1 MSELPRRQLKHR
13 VRFWS
18 ALVLALALGVPLATA
33 QDQFDEDNGDATDIF
48 DGVLTRARDCVAT
61 VLNRSSFF
69 VPGNRFQ
76 IFNVAAEDSVLR
88 VTATCRDGSG
98 NLVRGQSEFVRAMP
112 GSLTQVRG
120 LKFSAVSELERTPQA
135 LRASPEEA
143 VLQGVGVSVQS
154 VVTAIFTEGDTA
166 DFSQH
171 PATTYFSS
179 NEAVATVDPAGL
191 VTARA
196 SGTAAIG
203 VMNQGAL
210 ASIVVRVSVSDDTDG
225 DGLPDDYESARGCLN
240 PESNDASQDP
250 DGDEL
255 SSLSEFGLGT
265 DPCFVDTDG
274 DGLSDGA
281 EAGSASSPLLAD
293 TDFDGLLDGLE
304 PPGDLDGDGTPN
316 VADPDSDNDGLP
328 DGLEVRICGTLFCA
342 DPLADHDGDGLRNI
356 DEVGL
361 FTDPLDADSD
371 SDGLTDGE
379 EALRGTDPL
388 VPDGTSPTV
397 ALATPSP
404 GTDLVEGERLSVRAD
419 ATDDGR
425 VTRVEFRVDGNVVA
439 TVTTEPFEATL
450 IVPIDIGSLSIEA
463 IAFDTNANSGTTG
476 AVQFTVIPDPLTTV
490 EGLARDE
497 ASAPIEG
504 AQATVRLPDVR
515 METGSLDATGSALE
529 PVPDSPLRSS
539 SLTGE
544 ILFDAGVLPLLGDAA
559 DLEPGGPLSL
569 SGTLALDFTGFN
581 AQSPTPRRGTLTLS
595 GTAPTGLS
603 LSIQGEVED
612 FLPVAGEQAFTVD
625 LVVTAFDPAGV
636 ATAIPLAGRSLKAHL
651 QGGVQVTVDPMSSEV
666 TSLAMTG
673 GLEMSSDLDFSAT
686 SGPDGSFSIAGVP
699 TIFGDMTVDAEKRD
713 VGGLLLKG
721 SSGVTPFVRGGVTD
735 VGDVVLRLLPRA
747 RRDYL
752 VGSNPLSMAVGDV
765 NEDGI
770 PDAVTANAL
779 SNSLT
784 VFLGQAGGTLLN
796 MGSPPVGGTRPRG
809 VALADFNEDGHLDA
823 VTGNENSLNLSVL
836 LGDGRGGFS
845 FLQNHG
851 PGASARPFSVA
862 TGDFNED
869 GHADIA
875 VVPVIDAVGVLLGVG
890 DGTFAPAFRVLV
902 ADGGQPLSVAVGDL
916 NGDGFDDLVTANASR
931 NNVSVVLGNGDGTF
945 QPSAQFAA
953 GDGPQWVSIGHLNG
967 DTAPDLAVVNRNGH
981 NVSVLLGNG
990 NGSFQAAQ
998 SFGTGSFP
1006 FALGIGDLTGDGIN
1020 DLVVSST
1027 GADNLTL
1034 LRGTGNGTF
1043 LNVGA
1048 PRTGQDPSVPVVVD
1062 VNGDSRQD
1070 VVLSDGG
1077 IDSVSVFIGRG
1088 DGTIE
1093 TNRFLATQDQPTAVD
1108 VGDVN
1113 NDGNLDLVMCR
1124 GQAGQSNIEALLGA
1138 GDGSF
1143 PTRRL
1148 SVVRAGVDIELGDL
1162 NGDELLDLAVAEFTG
1177 PTGSVYAPL
1186 GNGDGTF
1193 TVFQESVLSMGDRT
1207 SSVRIADLN
1216 GDGALDIVATNRD
1229 SNTVSVR
1236 LAVGAS
1242 FGFQPAVHYAVGSL
1256 PLSVDT
1262 TDLNGDGALE
1272 LAVANFGSNSVS
1284 ILMGSG
1290 DGAFAPAQSFPAG
1303 GAPFSLRAGD
1313 FDRDGKTD
1321 LAVTNDTA
1329 RTVSILIGLGD
1340 GTLEP
1345 PQPYAAN
1352 RNPRSVMSED
1362 LNADGV
1368 LDLVLVNT
1376 FANNV
1381 AVLLGRG
1388 DGTFRAASF
1397 YGVQVEPS
1405 SLTVG
1410 DVNKDGAPDL
1420 IVTNPPTDEVSILFG
1435 RGDGTF

>member
-1 MSELPRRQLKHR
+1 M
-13 VRFWS
+13 
-18 ALVLALALGVPLATA
+18 AAA
-33 QDQFDEDNGDATDIF
+33 
-48 DGVLTRARDCVAT
+48 
-61 VLNRSSFF
+61 LNRSVPVRPDGTF
-69 VPGNRFQ
+69 VIPNLPADGA
-76 IFNVAAEDSVLR
+76 ILR
-88 VTATCRDGSG
+88 VRVTCHHDTEILEGHSPFFTPTA
-98 NLVRGQSEFVRAMP
+98 
-112 GSLTQVRG
+112 
-120 LKFSAVSELERTPQA
+120 
-135 LRASPEEA
+135 
-143 VLQGVGVSVQS
+143 GVSTDLGLLGPIELGPTDPIPVELSVTIAPAILVQQGEAAQL
-154 VVTAIFTEGDTA
+154 VVTARYPDGATA
-166 DFSQH
+166 D
-171 PATTYFSS
+171 
-179 NEAVATVDPAGL
+179 

-196 SGTAAIG
+196 AGTTYTVSNERVATVTSDGFVQAQSSGSTVIAAQ
-203 VMNQGAL
+203 NQGVL
-210 ASIVVRVSVSDDTDG
+210 ATVTLRVVLGEDQDG
-225 DGLPDDYESARGCLN
+225 DGLPDDYETSNPCLDAMTSDGSA
-240 PESNDASQDP
+240 DP
-250 DGDEL
+250 DGDGL
-255 SSLSEFGLGT
+255 TNLAEFNGTGVTGFSGGT
-265 DPCFVDTDG
+265 DPCVADTDG
-274 DGLSDGA
+274 DGLSDGL
-281 EAGSASSPLLAD
+281 EAVGASSPLFAD
-293 TDFDGLLDGLE
+293 TDVDGLLDGLE
-304 PPGDLDGDGTPN
+304 PPGDFDGDAIAN

-328 DGLEVRICGTLFCA
+328 DGLEVGICGTAFCA
-342 DPLADHDGDGLRNI
+342 DPLADNDGDGLRNI

-361 FTDPLDADSD
+361 FTDPLSADSD

-379 EALRGTDPL
+379 EAVRGTDPL
-388 VPDGTSPTV
+388 VPDGTPPTL
-397 ALATPSP
+397 ALAVPAP
-404 GTDLVEGERLSVRAD
+404 GTALVEGEMLTVRAD

-425 VTRVEFRVDGNVVA
+425 VTRVEFQVDGNVVA
-439 TVTTEPFEATL
+439 TATTDPFEATL
-450 IVPIDIGSLSIEA
+450 MVPIDISTLSIEA
-463 IAFDTNANSGTTG
+463 VAFDTNANSGTTG
-476 AVQFTVIPDPLTTV
+476 AVQFAVIRDPLTTV
-490 EGLARDE
+490 EGLVQDE

-515 METGSLDATGSALE
+515 VETGALDATGSALE
-529 PVPDSPLRSS
+529 PVPDSSLRSS

-544 ILFDAGVLPLLGDAA
+544 LLFDAGVLPLLGNAA
-559 DLEPGGPLSL
+559 DLEPGGPVSL
-569 SGTLALDFTGFN
+569 SGTIALDFTGFN
-581 AQSPTPRRGTLTLS
+581 AQPPTPRRGKLALS

-603 LSIQGEVED
+603 LSMQGAVED

-625 LVVTAFDPAGV
+625 LAVTAFDPAGLV
-636 ATAIPLAGRSLKAHL
+636 TAIPLGGRILKARL
-651 QGGVQVTVDPMSSEV
+651 QGSIQVTVGALSSEV
-666 TSLAMTG
+666 TSVTITG
-673 GLEMSSDLDFSAT
+673 GLEMSADLDFSAT
-686 SGPDGSFSIAGVP
+686 SGPDGVFSIPGVP
-699 TIFGDMTVDAEKRD
+699 TIFGDITVDAEKRD

-735 VGDVVLRLLPRA
+735 VGDVVLRLIPRA

-752 VGSNPLSMAVGDV
+752 VGSNPLSMAVGDL
-765 NEDGI
+765 NGDES

-779 SNSLT
+779 SDNLT
-784 VFLGQAGGTLLN
+784 VLLGRGDGTLGGAGNFPAGGA
-796 MGSPPVGGTRPRG
+796 RPRG

-823 VTGNENSLNLSVL
+823 VTGNENSLNLSIL
-836 LGDGRGGFS
+836 LGDGHGGFS

-862 TGDFNED
+862 TGDFDED

-875 VVPVIDAVGVLLGVG
+875 VVPVIDAVGVLLGGG

-916 NGDGFDDLVTANASR
+916 NGDGFDDLATANASR

-953 GDGPQWVSIGHLNG
+953 GDSPQWVSIGHLNG

-990 NGSFQAAQ
+990 SGAFQAAQ
-998 SFGTGSFP
+998 NFGTGSFP

-1027 GADNLTL
+1027 GADNMTL
-1034 LRGTGNGTF
+1034 LRGVGGGNF
-1043 LNVGA
+1043 QNIGA
-1048 PRTGQDPSVPVVVD
+1048 PRTGQDPNVPIVVD
-1062 VNGDSRQD
+1062 LNGDARQD
-1070 VVLSDGG
+1070 IVLSDGG

-1088 DGTIE
+1088 DGTLE

-1108 VGDVN
+1108 AGDVN

-1124 GQAGQSNIEALLGA
+1124 GQAGQSNVEALLGA

-1148 SVVRAGVDIELGDL
+1148 SLVRAGVDIELGDL
-1162 NGDELLDLAVAEFTG
+1162 DGDGLLDLAVAEFTG
-1177 PTGSVYAPL
+1177 PTGFVWAPL

-1193 TVFQESVLSMGDRT
+1193 TVFQESVLSVGNRT

-1216 GDGALDIVATNRD
+1216 GDGTPDIVATNRD
-1229 SNTVSVR
+1229 SNNVSVR
-1236 LAVGAS
+1236 LGLGTA

-1256 PLSVDT
+1256 PLSVDA
-1262 TDLNGDGALE
+1262 TDLNGDGALD

-1290 DGAFAPAQSFPAG
+1290 NGTFAPSQSFPAG
-1303 GAPFSLRAGD
+1303 SSPFSLRAGD
-1313 FDRDGKTD
+1313 FDRDGKAD

-1329 RTVSILIGLGD
+1329 RTVSILFGLGD
-1340 GTLEP
+1340 GTPEP
-1345 PQPYAAN
+1345 PQPYAVN
-1352 RNPRSVMSED
+1352 RNPRSVTSED

-1388 DGTFRAASF
+1388 DGAFRAASF

-1405 SLTVG
+1405 SLAVG

-1420 IVTNPPTDEVSILFG
+1420 IVTNPPTDEVSILYG